1 MTMHTLLGT
10 PAAPPLV
17 GRADELRRLDDA
29 VARVAA
35 GQGCA
40 RFLVGEAGIGK
51 TRLARELLA
60 RARARG
66 FRVLE
71 ARAYPLDGGLAYAL
85 FVDAFGPYLRGL
97 DPVRQSGLVSGLNYL
112 GRLFGHLRLP
122 PPERLGDAALEKTRL
137 FEAVARL
144 VERMAA
150 EEPLAL
156 FFDDLDWADAASLEL
171 LHYLARGLAGQPT
184 LLLGA
189 YRAEE
194 AEAARGLR
202 LLQLSLSRVG
212 LTEGLRT
219 VWDDFRTARHSDVDG
234 SRSADRIPT

>member
-1 MTMHTLLGT
+1 MTMHSLLGSSST
-10 PAAPPLV
+10 PPLV

-29 VARVAA
+29 LGRVAA

-40 RFLVGEAGIGK
+40 RFLIGEAGIGK

-97 DPVRQSGLVSGLNYL
+97 DPVRQSTLVSGLNYL

-122 PPERLGDAALEKTRL
+122 PPEPLGDAALEKTRL

-144 VERMAA
+144 VERMAT
-150 EEPLAL
+150 EEALVL
-156 FFDDLDWADAASLEL
+156 FFDDLNWADPASLEL
-171 LHYLARGLAGQPT
+171 LHYLARGLASQSI

-202 LLQLSLSRVG
+202 RIQL
-212 LTEGLRT
+212 
-219 VWDDFRTARHSDVDG
+219 
-234 SRSADRIPT
+234 